1 MKLADST
8 ERTVP
13 AQATARL
20 KLTRLLSRRYGL
32 EFIRFVL
39 EMLWFRSSEDAF
51 LRGARCTS
59 TFHTYINQL
68 SNSLVRFVARMLC
81 NWNDWS

>member
-1 MKLADST
+1 M
-8 ERTVP
+8 
-13 AQATARL
+13 
-20 KLTRLLSRRYGL
+20 SRRYGL

-51 LRGARCTS
+51 LRGAKCTA

-68 SNSLVRFVARMLC
+68 SNSLVRYVARTDTSYHIC
-81 NWNDWS
+81 AWNIYSSQTLTAPL